1 MVSYNPGA
9 FAKNAIIGPLAGI
22 EPVALRFCCSAL
34 TNWATDSS
42 CQFYSLHLLKYSL
55 YTQAKLTA
63 AAKKQV
69 YALWQKFPSTK
80 SFNIS

>member
-1 MVSYNPGA
+1 
-9 FAKNAIIGPLAGI
+9 
-22 EPVALRFCCSAL
+22 
-34 TNWATDSS
+34 
-42 CQFYSLHLLKYSL
+42 LKYSL